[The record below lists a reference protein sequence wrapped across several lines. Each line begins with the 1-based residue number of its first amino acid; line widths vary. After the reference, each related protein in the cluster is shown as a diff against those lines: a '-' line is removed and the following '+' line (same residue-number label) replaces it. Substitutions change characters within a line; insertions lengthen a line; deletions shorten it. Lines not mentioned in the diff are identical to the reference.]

1 MFYEEINLDNL
12 FSKNTDAEIFYKSY
26 YEAGKDPEAL
36 RAFLDALIPDS
47 YEINNYYIPELN
59 SYKYDNYGENHLFSS
74 SRNNIAVER
83 HNRYT
88 PPFRHSH
95 TFFEMIYVYKGSCEN
110 TIENETIVME
120 QGNICI
126 VAPGVSHSISI
137 FDESTVVNIL

>member
-1 MFYEEINLDNL
+1 M
-12 FSKNTDAEIFYKSY
+12 
-26 YEAGKDPEAL
+26 

-110 TIENETIVME
+110 TIENKTIVME

-137 FDESTVVNIL
+137 FDESTVVNILIKKTTFNETFFQYLQITTLSLTFSRQYYIQT